1 MWFATHDGLM
11 RFDGHTFKT
20 YRGGNSPKNVP
31 HSYISSLALDKNNN
45 LWIGTKAGLCLYHP
59 KSNNFERIDSIFGKP
74 LQGHR
79 WVKDIYVDC
88 KGRLWVD
95 RKNGTLNCIDFKA
108 RTVETFQHEYEDNET
123 YHFHAIN
130 EFGNGVILGGG
141 STVLA
146 WLSRNPDRWNT
157 FTKKYETIYNRKV
170 LTSATANFYD
180 DGSDYL
186 WVANYAGVAYRLNKK
201 ILERIPLPLPSVYT
215 ICPNGDGR
223 V

>member
-95 RKNGTLNCIDFKA
+95 RKNGTLKIVLILKQEPLKPFSMNTKIMRHIISMPLMSLAMGLSWAAVQLYLPGFP
-108 RTVETFQHEYEDNET
+108 
-123 YHFHAIN
+123 AIP
-130 EFGNGVILGGG
+130 IGGIP
-141 STVLA
+141 SQ
-146 WLSRNPDRWNT
+146 RNTKQSITEKFLPVQQQI
-157 FTKKYETIYNRKV
+157 FTTMVPTIY
-170 LTSATANFYD
+170 
-180 DGSDYL
+180 G
-186 WVANYAGVAYRLNKK
+186 
-201 ILERIPLPLPSVYT
+201 
-215 ICPNGDGR
+215 
-223 V
+223 